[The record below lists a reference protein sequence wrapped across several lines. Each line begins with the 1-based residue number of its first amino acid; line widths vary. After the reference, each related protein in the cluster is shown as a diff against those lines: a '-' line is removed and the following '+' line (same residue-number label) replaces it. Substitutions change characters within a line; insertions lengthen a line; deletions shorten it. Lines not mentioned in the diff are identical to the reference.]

1 MIKLVDELYVE
12 NFLAI
17 TPEPI
22 YNTENK
28 NIKFHDKITVLYG
41 PNSTG
46 KTSII
51 YALLSLLETVY
62 GPYHEDIIKIKLN
75 DLLNLTN
82 DPKRR
87 VSIRGRVGVF
97 TEHIEV
103 EKSVNERKSL
113 ISIEGKL
120 SIIEENSKIYSKYLD
135 RVLDKYIPL
144 TLPGKQE
151 VTNSILSLIKE
162 ILDTYEDVLD
172 NSLKEKI
179 KRINEF
185 TSRDVSCKYLD
196 YKAEILLKDL
206 IDLYDN
212 TCKIDISSL
221 FKEVLV
227 KYIYP
232 LPKHIIIENIKNL
245 IIKGLMNGTRDL
257 ITELNRYVDFIT
269 CCIVN
274 DIELISKEETFIINL
289 IIDEKPI
296 ELKKFSTGFL
306 NIVSIALQLYQL
318 KRIRKQISEIFDIKL
333 PKSLVILDT
342 VEFNIHV
349 DWLYHLLELLL
360 REEDFQIIV
369 ETHSGLVL
377 SYSVRKNL
385 KAYYID
391 NKNNKT
397 VITEVSED
405 NIYEA
410 ELFEKEKEIL
420 MEVI

>member
-22 YNTENK
+22 YNTENR

-62 GPYHEDIIKIKLN
+62 GSYHEDIIKVKLN
-75 DLLNLTN
+75 DLLNLAN
-82 DPKRR
+82 NPKHR
-87 VSIRGRVGVF
+87 VSIKGRIGVF
-97 TEHIEV
+97 TEYIEV

-113 ISIEGKL
+113 ISIEEKL
-120 SIIEENSKIYSKYLD
+120 SIIEENLKVYSKYVD
-135 RVLDKYIPL
+135 RVLDKYVPL

-151 VTNSILSLIKE
+151 VTNSILYLTKE
-162 ILDTYEDVLD
+162 ILDTYEDVID
-172 NSLKEKI
+172 NNLKEKI
-179 KRINEF
+179 KRINEL
-185 TSRDVSCKYLD
+185 TSRNVNCKYLN
-196 YKAEILLKDL
+196 YKTEILLKD
-206 IDLYDN
+206 IINVYDS
-212 TCKIDISSL
+212 TCKIDVYSL

-245 IIKGLMNGTRDL
+245 IVKGLINGTRDL

-269 CCIVN
+269 CCIIN

-289 IIDEKPI
+289 IIDEKTI
-296 ELKKFSTGFL
+296 ELEKLSTGFL
-306 NIVSIALQLYQL
+306 NIINIALQLYQL
-318 KRIRKQISEIFDIKL
+318 KRIRKQLSEIFNIEL

-385 KAYYID
+385 KTYYID

-397 VITEVSED
+397 MITEISED
-405 NIYEA
+405 NLYEA
-410 ELFEKEKEIL
+410 ELFEKEKETL
-420 MEVI
+420 MEII